1 METILPVGASV
12 GRDLSP
18 FAMSAKGAIFRA
30 PRSGRRTAGGQAG
43 FTLIE
48 VLVALSI
55 LSISLG
61 VLLAVFLQGLD
72 RARESRDEA
81 SARALAES
89 LLAQARAS
97 DNPAIG
103 GSAGKTNNLLWR
115 LRIIPY
121 GSAQDQ
127 AAWQEG
133 AGQIIATVSWRGAAG
148 MRSISLS
155 TLRLLPKAGGGD
167 SE

>member
-1 METILPVGASV
+1 MNVILPLGARV
-12 GRDLSP
+12 RRGKP
-18 FAMSAKGAIFRA
+18 HFATSANGVLV
-30 PRSGRRTAGGQAG
+30 RTPPTGGGTPKGQAG

-81 SARALAES
+81 SARVLAQS
-89 LLAQARAS
+89 LLVQAKMA

-103 GSAGKTNNLLWR
+103 GSAGKTNNFLWR
-115 LRIIPY
+115 LQVLPY
-121 GSAQDQ
+121 GTAKDQ
-127 AAWQEG
+127 ASWQEG
-133 AGQIIATVSWRGAAG
+133 AGLIVATVSWRGAGG

-155 TLRLLPKAGGGD
+155 TLRLLPKSAEAD

>member
-1 METILPVGASV
+1 MRIVRLTRAAIVCGDAPFAKVAKLEVSGAS
-12 GRDLSP
+12 RSD
-18 FAMSAKGAIFRA
+18 ARATKGE
-30 PRSGRRTAGGQAG
+30 AG

-48 VLVALSI
+48 VLVSLTI

-81 SARALAES
+81 SARALAQA
-89 LLAQARAS
+89 LLIQAKAT
-97 DNPAIG
+97 DNPALG
-103 GSAGKTNNLLWR
+103 SSAGKTNNFLWR
-115 LRIIPY
+115 LQVLAY

-133 AGQIIATVSWRGAAG
+133 AGQIVATVSWRGDGG

-155 TLRLLPKAGGGD
+155 ALRLLPKSGAD

>member
-1 METILPVGASV
+1 MKAVLPVSASV
-12 GRDLSP
+12 GRSE
-18 FAMSAKGAIFRA
+18 FSSASVAIRRIFCA
-30 PRSGRRTAGGQAG
+30 PETAGAAKGQAG

-48 VLVALSI
+48 VLVSLSI

-72 RARESRDEA
+72 RSRETRDEA

-89 LLAQARAS
+89 LISQSRAA
-97 DNPAIG
+97 DNPSTGA
-103 GSAGKTNNLLWR
+103 SAGKTNNFSWR
-115 LRIIPY
+115 LQVVPY

-133 AGQIIATVSWRGAAG
+133 VAQIVTTVTWRGTGG

-155 TLRLLPKAGGGD
+155 TLRLLPKAGGGN

>member
-1 METILPVGASV
+1 M
-12 GRDLSP
+12 
-18 FAMSAKGAIFRA
+18 
-30 PRSGRRTAGGQAG
+30 RTALSLRAWFRRGEPPVATAANGVVSRLPQSIGPTGTEQAG

-48 VLVALSI
+48 VLVALTI

-72 RARESRDEA
+72 RAHETRDEA
-81 SARALAES
+81 SARALAQS
-89 LLAQARAS
+89 LLVQANAAA
-97 DNPAIG
+97 NPAIG
-103 GSAGKTNNLLWR
+103 GSAGKTNNFFWR
-115 LRIIPY
+115 VRVLPF

-133 AGQIIATVSWRGAAG
+133 AGQIVATVSWRGAGG

-155 TLRLLPKAGGGD
+155 TLRLLPKSGAD

>member
-1 METILPVGASV
+1 MKTILPAGARA
-12 GRDLSP
+12 GRDKAP
-18 FAMSAKGAIFRA
+18 FAIAANRKIIGA
-30 PRSGRRTAGGQAG
+30 PGTAGRADKGQGG

-72 RARESRDEA
+72 RAHESRDEA
-81 SARALAES
+81 YARALAQS
-89 LLAQARAS
+89 LLAQANAS
-97 DNPAIG
+97 ANPSIG
-103 GSAGKTNNLLWR
+103 ASAGKANNFLWR
-115 LRIIPY
+115 LQIVPY

-133 AGQIIATVSWRGAAG
+133 AGQIVATVSWRGAGG

-155 TLRLLPKAGGGD
+155 TLRLLPKAGSD
-167 SE
+167 NE

>member
-1 METILPVGASV
+1 MKTILPAGARA
-12 GRDLSP
+12 GRDEVS
-18 FAMSAKGAIFRA
+18 FAIAANRAIICMPASAGRA
-30 PRSGRRTAGGQAG
+30 EKGQAG

-72 RARESRDEA
+72 RAHESRDEA
-81 SARALAES
+81 SARAIAQS
-89 LLAQARAS
+89 LLAQADAS
-97 DNPAIG
+97 ANPAIG
-103 GSAGKTNNLLWR
+103 ASAGKTNNFLWR
-115 LRIIPY
+115 LQILPY

-133 AGQIIATVSWRGAAG
+133 AGQIVATVSWRGAGG

-155 TLRLLPKAGGGD
+155 TLRLLPKAGSD
-167 SE
+167 NE

>member
-1 METILPVGASV
+1 MSINLPAGAPVWLSETAAAQTAEAG
-12 GRDLSP
+12 G
-18 FAMSAKGAIFRA
+18 GRA
-30 PRSGRRTAGGQAG
+30 PVTNSRARKRQAG

-48 VLVALSI
+48 VLVSLTI

-72 RARESRDEA
+72 RARESRNEA
-81 SARALAES
+81 SARALAQS
-89 LLAQARAS
+89 LLVQAKMA

-103 GSAGKTNNLLWR
+103 TSVGKTSDFLWR
-115 LRIIPY
+115 LQVLPY
-121 GSAQDQ
+121 GSAADQ

-133 AGQIIATVSWRGAAG
+133 AGQIVATVSWQGDGG

-155 TLRLLPKAGGGD
+155 TLRLLPKAG
-167 SE
+167 E